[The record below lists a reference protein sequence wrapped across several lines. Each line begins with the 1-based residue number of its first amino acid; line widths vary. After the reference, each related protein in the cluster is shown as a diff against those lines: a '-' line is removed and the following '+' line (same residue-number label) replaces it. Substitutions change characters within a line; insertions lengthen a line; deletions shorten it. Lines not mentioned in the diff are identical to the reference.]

1 MITLLIN
8 KINKSTA
15 DISSLHLHMLQPQRQ
30 QKLSKSEHLDIMV
43 HSHSKHLSLLIRIG
57 VVNNYLGHRNLERL
71 DLLKFS
77 ARRLQVGNCSVS
89 VPSRH
94 MVFRRVR
101 AGLL

>member
-1 MITLLIN
+1 MIMLLIN
-8 KINKSTA
+8 KINKSA
-15 DISSLHLHMLQPQRQ
+15 VNISSLYLHMLQPQRQ
-30 QKLSKSEHLDIMV
+30 QKLSKSVHLDIMV
-43 HSHSKHLSLLIRIG
+43 HLHSEHFSLLIEIG

-89 VPSRH
+89 APSTY

-101 AGLL
+101 ARLL